1 MNEESI
7 NLEEAKKQLVNKERV
22 INILLSRI
30 AKLEYEIEELNNE
43 TEILTNEWLKSQEKR
58 RKAREYLEQPNRDNF
73 DFSKARLIEILGSD
87 KE

>member
-30 AKLEYEIEELNNE
+30 AKLEYEVERLENKIQKAEERLEPIVLLDNDIMLKGKMLKPILEELE
-43 TEILTNEWLKSQEKR
+43 
-58 RKAREYLEQPNRDNF
+58 
-73 DFSKARLIEILGSD
+73 GD